1 MSIRSMSFMN
11 KRAVPVLVLLGLLAV
26 MTACGGAKKYEPQA
40 INEEVDVCVICNMQ
54 VKDDAFATQL
64 TTKDGKNYKFD
75 DIGCMNEWK
84 QQNGTGNIGMDFV
97 RDYNDKEWI
106 EYKQAAYVYDA
117 SLRTPMAY
125 GVISFKDAASAEAFV
140 KEQGVGTVMTAE
152 ELENH
157 EWKQNTDMM
166 NMSSH
171 GGEGHSHEHEDKQGG
186 AGLSHE
192 HEDEHVGAGQTAE
205 HKDAHGGNDHTQM
218 PSSGQNGMT
227 GHKET
232 DR

>member
-1 MSIRSMSFMN
+1 MN

-125 GVISFKDAASAEAFV
+125 GVISFKDESSAEAFV
-140 KEQGVGTVMTAE
+140 REQGVGTVMTAE

-166 NMSSH
+166 NMGSH
-171 GGEGHSHEHEDKQGG
+171 GEEGDSHEHEDKQG
-186 AGLSHE
+186 E
-192 HEDEHVGAGQTAE
+192 AGQTAE
-205 HKDAHGGNDHTQM
+205 HKDAHGGNSHTQE
-218 PSSGQNGMT
+218 PSSGQDGMT
-227 GHKET
+227 SHKET